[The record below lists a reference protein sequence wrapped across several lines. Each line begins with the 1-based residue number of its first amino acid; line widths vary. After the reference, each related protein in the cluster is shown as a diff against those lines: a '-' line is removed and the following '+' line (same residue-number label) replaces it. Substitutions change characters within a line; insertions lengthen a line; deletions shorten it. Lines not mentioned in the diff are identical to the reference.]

1 MASLFAR
8 TVPVAFAL
16 ALMSTASFAQDRPN
30 NTLVQKSKSSTTQP
44 SAASKSR
51 TQTAAPVNGSA
62 TVKSGSKQSTP
73 AADSSAPV
81 SERSYEGCEHSKG
94 AEA

>member
-30 NTLVQKSKSSTTQP
+30 NTLVQKSKSTAQKPRSQTP
-44 SAASKSR
+44 AAVS
-51 TQTAAPVNGSA
+51 GDA
-62 TVKSGSKQSTP
+62 TVKAGSKQRTP
-73 AADSSAPV
+73 AADASTPTAAP
-81 SERSYEGCEHSKG
+81 SYEGCGHAKG
-94 AEA
+94 VEA

>member
-30 NTLVQKSKSSTTQP
+30 NTLVQKSKSGVTTP
-44 SAASKSR
+44 SAATKSR
-51 TQTAAPVNGSA
+51 TQAATPVNGNA
-62 TVKSGSKQSTP
+62 AVKAGSKQSVP
-73 AADSSAPV
+73 AADGSAPHADK
-81 SERSYEGCEHSKG
+81 SYEGCGHGKG
-94 AEA
+94 VEA

>member
-1 MASLFAR
+1 MASLHAR
-8 TVPVAFAL
+8 MVPVALAV

-30 NTLVQKSKSSTTQP
+30 NTLVQKSKSSTTAP
-44 SAASKSR
+44 AASTKSR

-62 TVKSGSKQSTP
+62 TVKAGSKQSVP

>member
-1 MASLFAR
+1 MASLHAR
-8 TVPVAFAL
+8 MVPVALAV

-30 NTLVQKSKSSTTQP
+30 TTLVQKSKSSTTTP
-44 SAASKSR
+44 AAATKSR
-51 TQTAAPVNGSA
+51 AQTAAPVNGSA
-62 TVKSGSKQSTP
+62 TVKAGSKQSVP

-81 SERSYEGCEHSKG
+81 SERTYEGCEHSKG